1 MTMATF
7 LHVEHCLRGASQLD
21 PKELARKR
29 AAEVKAEAKAEQI
42 RRETRGMK
50 SISLLFGKFQRKKT

>member
-1 MTMATF
+1 MAPDF
-7 LHVEHCLRGASQLD
+7 GQVD

-29 AAEVKAEAKAEQI
+29 AAEAKAEAKAEQI

-50 SISLLFGKFQRKKT
+50 SISAMFGKYQCKK